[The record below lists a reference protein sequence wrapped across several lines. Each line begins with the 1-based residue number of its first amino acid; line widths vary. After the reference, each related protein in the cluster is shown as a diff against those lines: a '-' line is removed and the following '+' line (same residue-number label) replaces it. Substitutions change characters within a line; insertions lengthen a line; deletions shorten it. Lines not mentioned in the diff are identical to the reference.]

1 MEAFTLTRETIRFF
15 EPLLP
20 EEFRLTEPEEGV
32 VLLGVA
38 ETDPTG
44 AHHACGTAALSL
56 ADEQTMLLHWLLVA
70 PEYRRR
76 GAGSAMLQLACELA
90 GQMGMQILCV
100 FSGEPE
106 SAGDDPQY
114 RFFKKHGFAMEQRT
128 SGSYSVSLEALGREA
143 FFQREQTI
151 SGSVLTLAETPA
163 RLIETLN
170 RTLEEQGLLLDGPIT
185 KEQTVGDVSLV
196 YTEEE
201 TITACVIFR
210 EPGEGMVELSYAYS
224 GRKASLQMPALLLRA
239 QRLLSRRYGPETEL
253 VIPCV
258 TDASRRLVEAL
269 VPSAVVKHRAY
280 RAYWRPETAKA

>member
-1 MEAFTLTRETIRFF
+1 
-15 EPLLP
+15 
-20 EEFRLTEPEEGV
+20 
-32 VLLGVA
+32 
-38 ETDPTG
+38 
-44 AHHACGTAALSL
+44 
-56 ADEQTMLLHWLLVA
+56 
-70 PEYRRR
+70 
-76 GAGSAMLQLACELA
+76 MLQLACELA

-114 RFFKKHGFAMEQRT
+114 RFFKKHGFAMERRM

-143 FFQREQTI
+143 FFRREQTI

-258 TDASRRLVEAL
+258 TDTSRRLVEAL
-269 VPSAVVKHRAY
+269 APSAVVKRRAY
-280 RAYWRPETAKA
+280 RACWRPETAQV